1 MSDRQLWVMRPFVRP
16 SSGRI
21 RYHPALPA
29 DSYAR
34 TLAIRPLRVLL
45 RPWIMPDSHE
55 KGSGLWSP
63 TRHARHPRVWGFILA
78 AVDEDVE
85 RYHLDFEAIYHY
97 KRYADEFLGDDDP
110 AALDG
115 PHIIADLLPICL
127 MRVEMLGI
135 GVGPITELPVAPA
148 SSEVLRSPA

>member
-1 MSDRQLWVMRPFVRP
+1 
-16 SSGRI
+16 
-21 RYHPALPA
+21 
-29 DSYAR
+29 
-34 TLAIRPLRVLL
+34 
-45 RPWIMPDSHE
+45 MPVIP
-55 KGSGLWSP
+55 GSGAFFWPPL
-63 TRHARHPRVWGFILA
+63 TRTC
-78 AVDEDVE
+78 E

-127 MRVEMLGI
+127 MRVEMLGL